1 MKSTIRSDVVE
12 EDEGSHVADGAE
24 GGDEAD
30 REHEADGKD
39 VAEEVDEEGVAGV
52 ADVAEEVDVVDVA
65 GADAV
70 EGAEEGDAG
79 AEVEEEEDLHRRGL
93 RLHLLPNL

>member
-12 EDEGSHVADGAE
+12 EDEGSDVADGAE
-24 GGDEAD
+24 GGEEAD

-39 VAEEVDEEGVAGV
+39 VAEEVDEEAEAGV

-70 EGAEEGDAG
+70 DGAEEGDAR
-79 AEVEEEEDLHRRGL
+79 AQEEEDLHRRGL